1 MKNHMAY
8 TETITPIVDMIPTRG
23 VSPGKKFGAPALLE
37 RIIAIAALI
46 ISGVCLAQGQD
57 VVGDWQ
63 GILNAGTA
71 KLHVI
76 LHITKDSGGNLKA
89 TMDSVDQGAFGLP
102 VSSISLK
109 DSKLKFDVDKVQGF
123 M

>member
-23 VSPGKKFGAPALLE
+23 VSAGKKFGAPALLE

-89 TMDSVDQGAFGLP
+89 TMDRVDQGAFGLP
-102 VSSISLK
+102 VRTTARLFRITLRP
-109 DSKLKFDVDKVQGF
+109 FT
-123 M
+123 